1 MLLGISVVVL
11 QIVCTKVIYF
21 KRLLQNCIKPYLP
34 LVIQSASFCFISS
47 ANPFCNPVQTS
58 AFCNQIN
65 SKGITQRTNIFCLIK
80 MFQQIAINSL
90 RIYLQVSE
98 VQPMELDEILEEH
111 DGMELLDSKID
122 LQLIFDNS
130 DLLSK

>member
-21 KRLLQNCIKPYLP
+21 KRLLQNCITPYLP

-58 AFCNQIN
+58 AFCNQIYC
-65 SKGITQRTNIFCLIK
+65 KGNKQRTSNFDLK
-80 MFQQIAINSL
+80 MFQQIAINSF

-111 DGMELLDSKID
+111 DGMELLDSKRD

>member
-1 MLLGISVVVL
+1 
-11 QIVCTKVIYF
+11 
-21 KRLLQNCIKPYLP
+21 
-34 LVIQSASFCFISS
+34 
-47 ANPFCNPVQTS
+47 
-58 AFCNQIN
+58 
-65 SKGITQRTNIFCLIK
+65 